1 MATWL
6 ETTDRIAR
14 ILEATRPP
22 QQARAEA
29 WRLGADITGVPM
41 ADLFPS
47 SADTRVSE
55 EEEAV
60 IELAIARLR
69 SGEPEAYIAGRVPF
83 HDVEVDVDRRA
94 LIPRPET
101 ELLVEAVVEW
111 CRESSRHAPRILDA
125 GTGTGCIALALAV
138 ALPKASITATDI
150 CSRALSLATRNLGR
164 SPEGARVRLVRADWL
179 SWTNSTWDVIV
190 SNPPYIATAVLEGL
204 PSSVRDWE
212 PRRALDGGIDGFLH
226 IGTIIAHAPRHL
238 RGSGLLALEL
248 SPEHAERACAAAS
261 ASGFDAAAVV
271 TDYAGRSRI
280 LLATVGAPS

>member
-1 MATWL
+1 
-6 ETTDRIAR
+6 
-14 ILEATRPP
+14 
-22 QQARAEA
+22 
-29 WRLGADITGVPM
+29 
-41 ADLFPS
+41 
-47 SADTRVSE
+47 
-55 EEEAV
+55 
-60 IELAIARLR
+60 
-69 SGEPEAYIAGRVPF
+69 
-83 HDVEVDVDRRA
+83 
-94 LIPRPET
+94 
-101 ELLVEAVVEW
+101 
-111 CRESSRHAPRILDA
+111 
-125 GTGTGCIALALAV
+125 
-138 ALPKASITATDI
+138 
-150 CSRALSLATRNLGR
+150 
-164 SPEGARVRLVRADWL
+164 LVRADWL

-280 LLATVGAPS
+280 LLATLGAPS